1 MELSGLTKLGKIG
14 GIAGIALGM
23 VVLIFGDV
31 LKGLGVLPENWRGPV
46 IVLIIL
52 SVAVLAGG
60 ALAGWLLRQRGG
72 AQIAKAEGNNAEAR
86 NENASKDGARQEA
99 TTKGNNAPA
108 INIRR

>member
-1 MELSGLTKLGKIG
+1 MELSGVAKLGKIG
-14 GIAGIALGM
+14 GVAGIGLGM

-46 IVLIIL
+46 VVLIIV
-52 SVAVLAGG
+52 SVAALAGG

-72 AQIAKAEGNNAEAR
+72 AQIAKTEGHKAEAR

-99 TTKGNNAPA
+99 TTKGNNAPSV
-108 INIRR
+108 NIRR